1 MAKCYRQVNFPPSI
15 IQQHGKYPSNQ
26 HGKSMAPASNKFPTT
41 SILTKPICSQ
51 SKRTINRNTTMG
63 KSFTEPKPP
72 PFRKDSKEFKKLV
85 TLIQK
90 GKVKP
95 TDAPATVK
103 AQYPQVFGKFTT
115 TQFRSQWNN
124 AKNMLGMNCK

>member
-1 MAKCYRQVNFPPSI
+1 
-15 IQQHGKYPSNQ
+15 
-26 HGKSMAPASNKFPTT
+26 
-41 SILTKPICSQ
+41 
-51 SKRTINRNTTMG
+51 MG
-63 KSFTEPKPP
+63 KSSAEPKPP